1 MWRLIISAPDGWD
14 SGPGFES
21 KLCCTVTVF
30 VLFCCRESVLR
41 ALLNRGAKPDCL
53 SLPAR
58 RDTFPELGT
67 PQHCRDNVTMF
78 SDHTVVGYSNITLF
92 VVATTFRH
100 RALKIFRILSCIWSS
115 ITLSRCRCRKA
126 YKLSRAHCPLPSSG
140 TFVLSLAI
148 ELVGGLGEFKVFYK

>member
-1 MWRLIISAPDGWD
+1 MGKGKESSLEMWRLIISAPDGWD

-58 RDTFPELGT
+58 QGTFSELGI

-78 SDHTVVGYSNITLF
+78 SDNTVVGYSNITLF
-92 VVATTFRH
+92 VVAILHLDTETLKYLEFSLVPE
-100 RALKIFRILSCIWSS
+100 ALQYYVVALP
-115 ITLSRCRCRKA
+115 LSR
-126 YKLSRAHCPLPSSG
+126 S
-140 TFVLSLAI
+140 
-148 ELVGGLGEFKVFYK
+148 